1 VIWNIFEKSMKEIG
15 KIEKEKGERKR
26 INKRAPRK
34 PFGPTPEASR
44 GPVANPKRYPS
55 VLSLP
60 R

>member
-1 VIWNIFEKSMKEIG
+1 LEHFCKIYERNR

-26 INKRAPRK
+26 INKRAPGK

-44 GPVANPKRYPS
+44 GLVANPKRYPS

>member
-1 VIWNIFEKSMKEIG
+1 LEHFCKIYERNKKTEKKRE
-15 KIEKEKGERKR
+15 ERKK
-26 INKRAPRK
+26 INKRAPGK

-55 VLSLP
+55 VLPLP

>member
-1 VIWNIFEKSMKEIG
+1 MKELRRM
-15 KIEKEKGERKR
+15 EKEKEERKK
-26 INKRAPRK
+26 INKRALGK
-34 PFGPTPEASR
+34 PFGPTPEASH